1 MKGYTRLPKH
11 LFRLL
16 CRDAEPSTFGLQYEA
31 YDGGSWL
38 KLVDPPRFRHTL
50 HALQE
55 TIESGNVEHIS
66 LYGRLEQL
74 VEPWRKPHQ
83 AA

>member
-31 YDGGSWL
+31 YDGSVWV
-38 KLVDPPRFRHTL
+38 KLVDPLRFQHTL

-55 TIESGNVEHIS
+55 TIESGNPYHIK
-66 LYGRLEQL
+66 LYGLL
-74 VEPWRKPHQ
+74 DVLTT
-83 AA
+83 A

>member
-1 MKGYTRLPKH
+1 MTYTRLPKH

-31 YDGGSWL
+31 YDGGIWL
-38 KLVDPPRFRHTL
+38 TLVDPPRFRQTL

-55 TIESGNVEHIS
+55 SFTSGDRTHKA

-74 VEPWRKPHQ
+74 VEPWRKRWS
-83 AA
+83 

>member
-16 CRDAEPSTFGLQYEA
+16 CRDAEPRTFGLQYVA
-31 YDGGSWL
+31 YDGLVWV
-38 KLVDPPRFRHTL
+38 KLVDPNRFRQTL

-55 TIESGNVEHIS
+55 TLESGHKAHTD
-66 LYGRLEQL
+66 LYGLLERL
-74 VEPWRKPHQ
+74 VEPWRKAPIRG
-83 AA
+83 